1 MMDRLGSSRITQNMM
16 VGNSLT
22 SLQRRLSGLADVQE
36 QLTTGKVLNRPSDSP
51 TDTTAAM
58 RMRSS
63 LAGQHQYV
71 RNAEDGLAWSGIID
85 QTLGSITDQV
95 RRARELA
102 LQGASSGGM
111 SDAGRTALAVE
122 IEQIR
127 MGLLDEAN
135 TDYLGR
141 PVFGGTTAGGAAYD
155 ATGAFVGQTSAV
167 RRAIGD
173 GVQVRV
179 DVPGPDVFGDGAT
192 SMFAELDA
200 LAMALRS
207 GDDAGIRTGIDRL
220 ADRLDTIGAARADA
234 GATSNRLERAVQQRQ
249 DAMVDLTSS
258 LSDVEDVDLAKAMM
272 DLRVQE
278 VAYQA
283 ALAGTARVLQPSLVD
298 FLR

>member
-1 MMDRLGSSRITQNMM
+1 MDRIGTSRITQNML
-16 VGNSLT
+16 VGSSLT

-58 RMRSS
+58 RMRSAMS
-63 LAGQHQYV
+63 AEQQYV
-71 RNAEDGLAWSGIID
+71 RNAQDGLAWSGLVD

-102 LQGASSGGM
+102 LQGASSGSM

-127 MGLLDEAN
+127 MGLLSEAN

-141 PVFGGTTAGGAAYD
+141 PVFGGTTAGAAAYD
-155 ATGAFVGQTSAV
+155 ATGAFVGQAGAV

-179 DVPGPDVFGDGAT
+179 DVSGPDVFGDGAT
-192 SMFAELDA
+192 SMFAELDE
-200 LAMALRS
+200 LAMALRA
-207 GDDAGIRTGIDRL
+207 GDEVGIAAGIDRL
-220 ADRLDTIGAARADA
+220 ATRMDTINAARANA

-249 DAMVDLTSS
+249 DAIVDLTSG